1 MGSLL
6 HSYQFQLSAGWSL
19 WFVWCRLKTAPVPF
33 EISQTFGLLLQILN
47 ALDREER
54 MLFHDRIRYLDRRIL
69 PGVTKLTWTSDK
81 HALEFYSKEARKYCK
96 DVELI
101 VKDYKV

>member
-1 MGSLL
+1 MSGWKNETNSFQPLL
-6 HSYQFQLSAGWSL
+6 IL
-19 WFVWCRLKTAPVPF
+19 CM
-33 EISQTFGLLLQILN
+33 LLQILN

-81 HALEFYSKEARKYCK
+81 HALEFYSKEARKYCN